1 MPTILR
7 SPLVLIAAAVPL
19 VAAAAVSRP
28 ALPPMDTQPS
38 SMPAAVRAE
47 LAPNG
52 RLRAAL
58 NYGNFL
64 LVSTRAPE
72 HTGVAPDLAREL
84 ARRAGAAVE
93 FVGYANA
100 GLVADAAKDEAWDVG
115 FIGAEPARAAYITF
129 TPAYV
134 EIEATYLVPSASPL
148 RTVADV
154 DRPGIRVAS
163 SPRAA
168 YTLFLQRSLKAATVT
183 EVPGI
188 EPTADWFAR
197 SGYDAA
203 ANLSPRLV
211 DDVKKNAGVRMIDGR
226 FTAVQQSMAV
236 RKERTAAAAYLV
248 AFADEIKRS
257 GLLQSLID
265 KHHANGLLVAR

>member
-1 MPTILR
+1 MIPR

-19 VAAAAVSRP
+19 VAAALSRP
-28 ALPPMDTQPS
+28 TPSPMDTQPS
-38 SMPAAVRAE
+38 PMPAAVRAE

-84 ARRAGAAVE
+84 ARRAGATVE
-93 FVGYANA
+93 FVGYTNA

-134 EIEATYLVPSASPL
+134 EIEATYLVPAASPL
-148 RTVADV
+148 RTAGDV
-154 DRPGIRVAS
+154 DRPGIRIAS

-188 EPTADWFAR
+188 ESTAEWFAR
-197 SGYDAA
+197 TGYDAA
-203 ANLSPRLV
+203 ANLSPRLA
-211 DDVKKNAGVRMIDGR
+211 DDVTKHPGVRMTDGR

-248 AFADEIKRS
+248 AFADEIKTS
-257 GLLQSLID
+257 GLLQSLIE
-265 KHHANGLLVAR
+265 KHHADGLLVAR